1 MDMTLIAFCILFVCK
16 VSVGL
21 KGRRETMRR
30 TSRRTFKLEQ
40 RPERPWAISW
50 LPDLQVRAHDKAQLR
65 CVPASVF
72 SFPFSCFAS
81 GVGKRT
87 QPENNR
93 PYLFACCGLVVYV
106 VEIPR
111 TFSAKQ
117 SPSKLIILKGRF
129 KKYRPRRHCLGSSAW
144 FVMSIGFKASK
155 VYTVYSRSD
164 KRK

>member
-1 MDMTLIAFCILFVCK
+1 MTLIAFCILFVCK

-93 PYLFACCGLVVYV
+93 PYLFCCFV
-106 VEIPR
+106 
-111 TFSAKQ
+111 TSSTSAKQ
-117 SPSKLIILKGRF
+117 SLSKLIIFTVVLKNVDKGDI
-129 KKYRPRRHCLGSSAW
+129 PLGATL
-144 FVMSIGFKASK
+144 GL
-155 VYTVYSRSD
+155 
-164 KRK
+164 

>member
-93 PYLFACCGLVVYV
+93 PNLFSCFCYF

-111 TFSAKQ
+111 LLSSKQ
-117 SPSKLIILKGRF
+117 SLLKLIIFTVVLKNVDKGDIL
-129 KKYRPRRHCLGSSAW
+129 LGATL
-144 FVMSIGFKASK
+144 GL
-155 VYTVYSRSD
+155 
-164 KRK
+164 

>member
-1 MDMTLIAFCILFVCK
+1 MTLIAFCILFVCK

-50 LPDLQVRAHDKAQLR
+50 LPDLRVRAHAKAQLR
-65 CVPASVF
+65 CFPASVF

-87 QPENNR
+87 QPEHDR
-93 PYLFACCGLVVYV
+93 PYLFCCFVTSLKSHDCLLQNSHF
-106 VEIPR
+106 R
-111 TFSAKQ
+111 
-117 SPSKLIILKGRF
+117 KLIIFTVVLKNVDKGGIL
-129 KKYRPRRHCLGSSAW
+129 LGATL
-144 FVMSIGFKASK
+144 GL
-155 VYTVYSRSD
+155 
-164 KRK
+164 

>member
-1 MDMTLIAFCILFVCK
+1 MDMTVCLISISPYDFACILFVCK

-93 PYLFACCGLVVYV
+93 PYLFCCFVTSLK
-106 VEIPR
+106 
-111 TFSAKQ
+111 SHDCLLQ
-117 SPSKLIILKGRF
+117 NSPF
-129 KKYRPRRHCLGSSAW
+129 QN
-144 FVMSIGFKASK
+144 
-155 VYTVYSRSD
+155 
-164 KRK
+164 

>member
-1 MDMTLIAFCILFVCK
+1 MTLIAFCILFVCK

-93 PYLFACCGLVVYV
+93 PYLFCCFVTSLKSHDCLLQNSPFPNWSFLRSFFKMSTKEAFSWEQRLVCDENGVLSEKCLYSV
-106 VEIPR
+106 R
-111 TFSAKQ
+111 
-117 SPSKLIILKGRF
+117 RF
-129 KKYRPRRHCLGSSAW
+129 
-144 FVMSIGFKASK
+144 
-155 VYTVYSRSD
+155 
-164 KRK
+164 

>member
-1 MDMTLIAFCILFVCK
+1 MDMTLIAFWILFVCK

-30 TSRRTFKLEQ
+30 TSRRTFKLER
-40 RPERPWAISW
+40 RPERPWAISV

-65 CVPASVF
+65 CVTSVPASVF

-93 PYLFACCGLVVYV
+93 PYLFCCFV
-106 VEIPR
+106 
-111 TFSAKQ
+111 TSSTSAKQ
-117 SPSKLIILKGRF
+117 SLSKLIIFTVVLKNVVKGDML
-129 KKYRPRRHCLGSSAW
+129 LGATLGLW
-144 FVMSIGFKASK
+144 WEWGF
-155 VYTVYSRSD
+155 
-164 KRK
+164 

>member
-1 MDMTLIAFCILFVCK
+1 MDMTLIAFWILFVCK

-93 PYLFACCGLVVYV
+93 PYLFCCFVTSL
-106 VEIPR
+106 
-111 TFSAKQ
+111 TSAKQ
-117 SPSKLIILKGRF
+117 SLSKLIIFTVVLKNVDKGDILLGATLGLWWEWGF
-129 KKYRPRRHCLGSSAW
+129 KRI
-144 FVMSIGFKASK
+144 MSIQC
-155 VYTVYSRSD
+155 T
-164 KRK
+164 

>member
-1 MDMTLIAFCILFVCK
+1 MTLIAFCILFVCK

-93 PYLFACCGLVVYV
+93 PYLFCCFVTSL
-106 VEIPR
+106 
-111 TFSAKQ
+111 TSAKQ
-117 SPSKLIILKGRF
+117 SLSKLIIFTVVLKNVDKGGIL
-129 KKYRPRRHCLGSSAW
+129 LGATL
-144 FVMSIGFKASK
+144 GL
-155 VYTVYSRSD
+155 
-164 KRK
+164 

>member
-93 PYLFACCGLVVYV
+93 PYLFCCFV
-106 VEIPR
+106 
-111 TFSAKQ
+111 TS
-117 SPSKLIILKGRF
+117 LKSHDCLLQNTPFQIDHIYGRSE
-129 KKYRPRRHCLGSSAW
+129 KCRQRRHSLGSNAW
-144 FVMSIGFKASK
+144 FVMRMGF
-155 VYTVYSRSD
+155 
-164 KRK
+164 

>member
-1 MDMTLIAFCILFVCK
+1 MDMTLISFWILFVCK

-40 RPERPWAISW
+40 RPERPWAISV

-65 CVPASVF
+65 CVTSVPASVF

-93 PYLFACCGLVVYV
+93 PYLFCCFV
-106 VEIPR
+106 
-111 TFSAKQ
+111 TSSTSAKQ
-117 SPSKLIILKGRF
+117 SLSKLIIFTVVLKNVVKGDML
-129 KKYRPRRHCLGSSAW
+129 LGATLGLW
-144 FVMSIGFKASK
+144 WEWGF
-155 VYTVYSRSD
+155 
-164 KRK
+164 

>member
-1 MDMTLIAFCILFVCK
+1 MTLIAFCILFVCK

-21 KGRRETMRR
+21 KGRRETIRR

-93 PYLFACCGLVVYV
+93 PYLFCCFV
-106 VEIPR
+106 
-111 TFSAKQ
+111 TSSTSAKQ
-117 SPSKLIILKGRF
+117 SLSKLIIFTVVLKNVVKGDML
-129 KKYRPRRHCLGSSAW
+129 LGATL
-144 FVMSIGFKASK
+144 GL
-155 VYTVYSRSD
+155 
-164 KRK
+164 

>member
-1 MDMTLIAFCILFVCK
+1 MTLISFCILFVSK

-21 KGRRETMRR
+21 NGRRETMRR

-93 PYLFACCGLVVYV
+93 PYLFCCFVTSL
-106 VEIPR
+106 
-111 TFSAKQ
+111 TSAKQ
-117 SPSKLIILKGRF
+117 SLSKLIIFTVVLKNVVKGDML
-129 KKYRPRRHCLGSSAW
+129 LGATL
-144 FVMSIGFKASK
+144 GL
-155 VYTVYSRSD
+155 
-164 KRK
+164 

>member
-1 MDMTLIAFCILFVCK
+1 MTLIAFCILFVCK

-93 PYLFACCGLVVYV
+93 PSLSVLLFCYL
-106 VEIPR
+106 VEIPLLS
-111 TFSAKQ
+111 SAKQ
-117 SPSKLIILKGRF
+117 FLSKLIIFTVVLKNVHKGDIL
-129 KKYRPRRHCLGSSAW
+129 LG
-144 FVMSIGFKASK
+144 G
-155 VYTVYSRSD
+155 TLGL
-164 KRK
+164 

>member
-1 MDMTLIAFCILFVCK
+1 MTLISFCILFVCK

-72 SFPFSCFAS
+72 CFPFSCFAS

-93 PYLFACCGLVVYV
+93 PYLFCCFVTSLKSHDC
-106 VEIPR
+106 
-111 TFSAKQ
+111 TMSSAKQ
-117 SPSKLIILKGRF
+117 SISKLIIFTVVLKNVDKGDIL
-129 KKYRPRRHCLGSSAW
+129 LGATL
-144 FVMSIGFKASK
+144 GL
-155 VYTVYSRSD
+155 
-164 KRK
+164 

>member
-1 MDMTLIAFCILFVCK
+1 MDMTLIAFCISFVCK

-30 TSRRTFKLEQ
+30 TSRRTFKLER

-93 PYLFACCGLVVYV
+93 PYLFCCFVTSTTVFCKTVPFQIDHIYG
-106 VEIPR
+106 R
-111 TFSAKQ
+111 
-117 SPSKLIILKGRF
+117 SKKCRQ
-129 KKYRPRRHCLGSSAW
+129 RRHSLGSNAW
-144 FVMSIGFKASK
+144 FVMRMGF
-155 VYTVYSRSD
+155 
-164 KRK
+164 

>member
-93 PYLFACCGLVVYV
+93 PYLFCCFVTSLKSHDCLLQNVPFQIDHIYG
-106 VEIPR
+106 R
-111 TFSAKQ
+111 
-117 SPSKLIILKGRF
+117 SKKCRQ
-129 KKYRPRRHCLGSSAW
+129 RRHSLGSNAW
-144 FVMSIGFKASK
+144 FVMRMGF
-155 VYTVYSRSD
+155 
-164 KRK
+164 

>member
-1 MDMTLIAFCILFVCK
+1 MTLIAFCILFVCK

-30 TSRRTFKLEQ
+30 TSRRTFKLEK

-50 LPDLQVRAHDKAQLR
+50 LPDLRVRAHDKAQLR
-65 CVPASVF
+65 CFPASVF

-81 GVGKRT
+81 GFRKRT

-93 PYLFACCGLVVYV
+93 PNLFSCFCYF

-111 TFSAKQ
+111 LPSTKQ
-117 SPSKLIILKGRF
+117 SLSKLIVFTVVLKNVDKGGIL
-129 KKYRPRRHCLGSSAW
+129 LGATL
-144 FVMSIGFKASK
+144 GL
-155 VYTVYSRSD
+155 
-164 KRK
+164 

>member
-1 MDMTLIAFCILFVCK
+1 MTKQLSTYDKQFQPFKVNCLTSFLYYVSETSMDMTLIAFCILFVCK

-40 RPERPWAISW
+40 RPERRWAISW

-93 PYLFACCGLVVYV
+93 PYLFCCFVTSLK
-106 VEIPR
+106 
-111 TFSAKQ
+111 SHDCLLQ
-117 SPSKLIILKGRF
+117 NSPF
-129 KKYRPRRHCLGSSAW
+129 QN
-144 FVMSIGFKASK
+144 
-155 VYTVYSRSD
+155 
-164 KRK
+164 

>member
-1 MDMTLIAFCILFVCK
+1 MTLIAFCILFVCK

-93 PYLFACCGLVVYV
+93 PYLFCCFV
-106 VEIPR
+106 
-111 TFSAKQ
+111 TSSTSAKQ
-117 SPSKLIILKGRF
+117 SLSKLIIFTVVLKNVDKGDILLEAT
-129 KKYRPRRHCLGSSAW
+129 LG
-144 FVMSIGFKASK
+144 F
-155 VYTVYSRSD
+155 
-164 KRK
+164 